1 MRFILILYNRKQIN
15 QLFTLV
21 CFYFLFATNINAAV
35 QGTEGFTSTGSM
47 DIVVV
52 VGELALIN
60 GLNDINLGAWPG
72 TGDLSGTDNMCVAV
86 TGAAFNQPKNYH
98 LRASGN
104 GDASNPGAFTLSNGV
119 KDIYYRVYLDDLN
132 GQVELLPGQISYS
145 NQFLANTGYILNL
158 IFGGCFF
165 PNALVTVVAEEAE
178 LASGSGTHTGVL
190 TLELIP
196 E

>member
-1 MRFILILYNRKQIN
+1 MRLVGQYRIPITISRLFNLAILYILSTIN
-15 QLFTLV
+15 AQ
-21 CFYFLFATNINAAV
+21 AAV
-35 QGTEGFTSTGSM
+35 QGTEGFTSTGSI
-47 DIVVV
+47 DIAIVV
-52 VGELALIN
+52 GQLALIN
-60 GLNDINLGAWPG
+60 GLNDINLGTWSG
-72 TGDLSGTDNMCVAV
+72 TGDLSGSDDICVAV
-86 TGAAFNQPKNYH
+86 TGATFNQPKNYH

-104 GDASNPGAFTLSNGV
+104 GDAANPGAFTLSNGV
-119 KDIYYRVYLDDLN
+119 NDIYYRVYLDDLN

-165 PNALVTVVAEEAE
+165 TNALVTVTVEEAQ
-178 LASGSGTHTGVL
+178 LSSGSGTHTGVL